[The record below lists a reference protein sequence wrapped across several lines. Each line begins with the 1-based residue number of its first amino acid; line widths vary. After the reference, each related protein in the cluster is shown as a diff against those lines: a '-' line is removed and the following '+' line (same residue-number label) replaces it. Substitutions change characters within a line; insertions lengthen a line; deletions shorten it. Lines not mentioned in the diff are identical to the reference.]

1 MVSLN
6 LPKTAQPRLGL
17 EISETVKKVEWCVV
31 LGWDSMGYVC
41 VSVCVS
47 VCFNPHT
54 LFMCLVSD
62 M

>member
-31 LGWDSMGYVC
+31 LGWDGMGFDGICVC
-41 VSVCVS
+41 VCMCVCV
-47 VCFNPHT
+47 F
-54 LFMCLVSD
+54 
-62 M
+62 